1 VTHVHRS
8 GSLAQAPPA
17 YRDATAADVPAVVA
31 LVDSAYR
38 GDASRQ
44 GWTTEADLIG
54 GQRTDAAAVA
64 DTIAAPDCRILLA
77 EAAGDLVGCCML
89 ERRAAQVAY
98 FGMFA
103 IRPDRQG
110 AGLGRALLAQAERI
124 AAEEFG
130 ATLMVMTVIRQR
142 MELIAWYERLGYA
155 LTGER
160 EPFPYGNERYGL
172 PMRPDLEFVVLARPL
187 EARAGGVR

>member
-1 VTHVHRS
+1 MTDTHRS
-8 GSLAQAPPA
+8 GPLAQAPLTV
-17 YRDATAADVPAVVA
+17 RDATAADVPAVVA

-38 GDASRQ
+38 GDASRA

-54 GQRTDAAAVA
+54 GQRTDADAVA
-64 DTIAAPDCRILLA
+64 DTIAAPDCRIVLA
-77 EAAGDLVGCCML
+77 EADGELVGCCLL
-89 ERRAAQVAY
+89 ERRAGQVAY

-103 IRPDRQG
+103 IRPGRQG
-110 AGLGRALLAQAERI
+110 AGLGRALLSEAERI

-130 ATLMVMTVIRQR
+130 ATTMIMTVIRQR
-142 MELIAWYERLGYA
+142 LELIAWYERLGYV

-172 PMRPDLEFVVLARPL
+172 PKRPDLEFVVLARPL
-187 EARAGGVR
+187 AARVGGVR